1 MDSYVL
7 FFPTKMEILWGHSS
21 DPVIVIQVSKA
32 CRGNTQGHHGGAME
46 RGKKAN
52 DIFKLH
58 QLISNVAFLR
68 DISIIVKNNFDLNL
82 NKHEINI
89 QSKMR

>member
-1 MDSYVL
+1 MDSHVP
-7 FFPTKMEILWGHSS
+7 FRKWRSCEATHRSHRS
-21 DPVIVIQVSKA
+21 VIQVSKA

-52 DIFKLH
+52 DMFKHH

-68 DISIIVKNNFDLNL
+68 DISIIVINNFDLKQTWEHFL
-82 NKHEINI
+82 NI
-89 QSKMR
+89 